1 MDPTT
6 EHTKAFVREYLRRVW
21 DEQDLSALQELL
33 DPDPAVQAQARAHLE
48 ELFNALSDF
57 EVVVHD
63 MIAEGQKV
71 VVRGTVSGRH
81 TGELAGIAPTGRRVS
96 YETIR
101 IFAVHG
107 DRVTGTWAIQDRL
120 GLLQQLGA
128 LQDVPPVHWGGKISR
143 ER

>member
-6 EHTKAFVREYLRRVW
+6 EHTKTFMREYIRRVW
-21 DEQDLSALQELL
+21 DEQDLSALQELV
-33 DPDPAVQAQARAHLE
+33 DPDPAVQAQVRSHLE

-57 EVVVHD
+57 KVVVHD
-63 MIAEGQKV
+63 MFAEGSKV
-71 VVRGTVSGRH
+71 AVRGTLSGRH

-96 YETIR
+96 YDTIR
-101 IFAVHG
+101 IFEVHG
-107 DRVTGTWAIQDRL
+107 DRVMGTWAMQDRL

-128 LQDVPPVHWGGKISR
+128 LQDVPSVHWGGNISR